1 MLMVSVSQLEA
12 KMTALSEEKTLQQKR
27 NTELLEQ
34 YESILLDA
42 QRDKSNQQYDL
53 AKIKIEEVIEE
64 LLLN

>member
-1 MLMVSVSQLEA
+1 MVSVSQLEA